1 MKAFITPSSSQR
13 LLRCA
18 SSSNYNT
25 TYNAFSPLR
34 QQITPNTSRGDF
46 CCANPKQTLVQSPLM
61 KVNELN
67 SQISELTLEISVLKD
82 KFNHLIQHKPISK
95 STIIKER
102 TIPKPTNTLYNS
114 KRTNSQHNVHILQK
128 KNIPLNKQQHIN
140 HQQLQLQFQK
150 AQEYIHNEKQ
160 YQQLQQLKLQYE
172 QEHQEQQKQLKVQ
185 KEEIELELQK
195 LKQQQKL
202 HKQQQSQF
210 QQDKIKLQQDKNNF
224 YLSQENYKQNFHQQQ
239 ENIKQ
244 QFESQITSLTNKVSS
259 LQKQLVEITSL
270 HNHEL
275 TQINEYK
282 ELYEKE
288 KQLNLQT
295 QLIFNQQENVHD
307 ENTLLHSKIK
317 ELTALMQTMINEK
330 DELIR
335 ANETFQEQITSI
347 ENERNS
353 NKRMYSSE
361 ITELTKQK
369 EKMLQ
374 KVNSLQKENE
384 YLSQKLLDK
393 NALINELQSRVVTV
407 MNDISNKEKAI
418 LALNNKEEM
427 YKTLT
432 KEYEDFKKKMVEKEN
447 AFQQE
452 ITKLKDKQRSINE
465 LNTIEKEKSSNEIK
479 VLCDNAQ
486 QDERIKSTL
495 LNEINILKQTIK
507 ANQIIIGTQTNDL
520 IIKDNKINEL
530 EQKLKET
537 QIEKENAV
545 VTQCAKY
552 KNEIHELTCNVNK
565 LKNELETEKEKYIG
579 ILHEKEEND
588 KQIVLLQNELTTHH
602 SMVIEKEDIK
612 MKLKRIENELETQC
626 KQNELHVK
634 EKKILNE
641 TLITLQQEK
650 NNLLH
655 KCELHQNEISTLTD
669 TLNELHTKLTNNQKD
684 QDKIDNYNEQVLMLQ
699 AQIEIVN
706 GELSSKN
713 EELNQLKEK
722 FITNDIE
729 LSSNKTTINEMELQ
743 MLDIKLN
750 SEKYIEIIKQKDQL
764 IQTLLNKLEE
774 EKSKQKMTEDLLNK
788 SKGGSIN
795 NTISSLGAVTAEDND
810 KLKAYCKEKKQEVK
824 LLKEQIV
831 LLRNEIRELR
841 SMKQIKNLPEFKNK
855 VYSIMNNYQPKTQQE
870 KQIVIDV
877 RAELEHIS

>member
-244 QFESQITSLTNKVSS
+244 QFESQITSLTNKVYS

-418 LALNNKEEM
+418 LALNNKE
-427 YKTLT
+427 
-432 KEYEDFKKKMVEKEN
+432 
-447 AFQQE
+447 
-452 ITKLKDKQRSINE
+452 
-465 LNTIEKEKSSNEIK
+465 
-479 VLCDNAQ
+479 
-486 QDERIKSTL
+486 
-495 LNEINILKQTIK
+495 
-507 ANQIIIGTQTNDL
+507 
-520 IIKDNKINEL
+520 
-530 EQKLKET
+530 
-537 QIEKENAV
+537 
-545 VTQCAKY
+545 
-552 KNEIHELTCNVNK
+552 
-565 LKNELETEKEKYIG
+565 
-579 ILHEKEEND
+579 
-588 KQIVLLQNELTTHH
+588 
-602 SMVIEKEDIK
+602 
-612 MKLKRIENELETQC
+612 
-626 KQNELHVK
+626 
-634 EKKILNE
+634 
-641 TLITLQQEK
+641 
-650 NNLLH
+650 
-655 KCELHQNEISTLTD
+655 
-669 TLNELHTKLTNNQKD
+669 
-684 QDKIDNYNEQVLMLQ
+684 
-699 AQIEIVN
+699 
-706 GELSSKN
+706 
-713 EELNQLKEK
+713 
-722 FITNDIE
+722 
-729 LSSNKTTINEMELQ
+729 
-743 MLDIKLN
+743 
-750 SEKYIEIIKQKDQL
+750 
-764 IQTLLNKLEE
+764 
-774 EKSKQKMTEDLLNK
+774 
-788 SKGGSIN
+788 
-795 NTISSLGAVTAEDND
+795 
-810 KLKAYCKEKKQEVK
+810 
-824 LLKEQIV
+824 
-831 LLRNEIRELR
+831 
-841 SMKQIKNLPEFKNK
+841 
-855 VYSIMNNYQPKTQQE
+855 
-870 KQIVIDV
+870 
-877 RAELEHIS
+877 